1 MILKNK
7 RAFSIIEILIGMF
20 IFTLWLISVY
30 AIITSSVKMNE
41 YNKNY
46 IIASHLAR
54 EQLEILRNNRDY
66 NYEKLQKFDQINPHG
81 WDYNR
86 VFSDASKYKIE
97 NNMKASALFPIRIE
111 ELSNTDFLDDDNY
124 QLCLDSNNMYV
135 YCVWWTNLKET
146 FFYKYTDVEVLDTNT
161 LRFTSK
167 VIWKARGIHE
177 FEVKTILSDW
187 KQL

>member
-1 MILKNK
+1 MLKNK

-30 AIITSSVKMNE
+30 AIISSSVKMNE

-81 WDYNR
+81 WDYND
-86 VFSDASKYKIE
+86 VFLDDTKYKIE
-97 NNMKASALFPIRIE
+97 NKVRARDSFPIQIE
-111 ELSNTDFLDDDNY
+111 ELSNLDFLNDDNY

-135 YCVWWTNLKET
+135 YCSEWLNLRKT
-146 FFYKYTDVEVLDTNT
+146 FFYKYIVTDVLDTNT

-167 VIWKARGIHE
+167 VIWKARWIHE

>member
-1 MILKNK
+1 
-7 RAFSIIEILIGMF
+7 
-20 IFTLWLISVY
+20 
-30 AIITSSVKMNE
+30 MNE

-66 NYEKLQKFDQINPHG
+66 NYEKLQKFDQINPPLI
-81 WDYNR
+81 DQSNPLDNYSNT
-86 VFSDASKYKIE
+86 FSGSTHYKVE
-97 NNMKASALFPIRIE
+97 NNVRASASFPVNIE
-111 ELSNTDFLDDDNY
+111 ELSNTDFLNDDNY

-135 YCVWWTNLKET
+135 YCLGRTNVKET
-146 FFYKYTDVEVLDTNT
+146 FFYKYINSEVLDTNT

-167 VIWKARGIHE
+167 VIWKARGTHE